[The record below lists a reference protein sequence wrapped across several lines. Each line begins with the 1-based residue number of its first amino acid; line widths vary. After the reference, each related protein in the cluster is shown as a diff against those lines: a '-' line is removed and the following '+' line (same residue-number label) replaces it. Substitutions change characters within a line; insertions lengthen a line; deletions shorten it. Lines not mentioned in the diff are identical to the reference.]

1 MMNWKKP
8 RNSAMHYILLNKP
21 YGVLC
26 QFTDPQGRPTLKD
39 YVDIK
44 GVYSVGRLDYDSEG
58 LLLLTDDARLNHLLS
73 EPKFKQPKTYWAQ
86 VEGVPD
92 VEAIKKLATGIV
104 IEGKKTLPAKVRCLP
119 DDLKLW
125 ERSAPIRFR
134 KSVPTAWLE
143 ITIHEGRNRQVRK
156 MMAAVGHSCL
166 RLVRVAIGSLKLGQ
180 LQPGQYEL
188 ISKPSLK

>member
-1 MMNWKKP
+1 M
-8 RNSAMHYILLNKP
+8 RYILLNKP

-39 YVDIK
+39 YIDIK

-86 VEGVPD
+86 VEGKPD
-92 VEAIKKLATGIV
+92 NEAMKKLATGVV
-104 IEGKKTLPAKVRCLP
+104 IGGQRTLPAKVRRLP
-119 DDLKLW
+119 DEPKVW
-125 ERSAPIRFR
+125 ERSTPIRFR
-134 KSVPTAWLE
+134 KNIPTAWLE
-143 ITIHEGRNRQVRK
+143 ITICEGRNRQARK
-156 MMAAVGHSCL
+156 MTAAVGHPCL
-166 RLVRVAIGSLKLGQ
+166 RLIRVAIGPLKLGK
-180 LQPGQYEL
+180 LQPGQYEE